1 MSRSSALKVFRRLLD
16 VGIGIYLILI
26 PVVLI
31 TGGFKIIVLGM
42 SIKATHLYTLLKIL
56 FPLVLLRIIITFE
69 FKNVLLLLGSV
80 FLTLLIVEIGLRAWN
95 PQIAEPGMGQL
106 HQASALL
113 GWELIPGSFG
123 IGILGESY
131 HINTAGFRD
140 IEHTLAR
147 QPGVHRIVAIGDSF
161 TFGMGVNLED
171 TYPKQLE
178 RILNRANI
186 PSEVINGGVIGHNM
200 WQHYEMLVRK
210 ALAYKPD
217 LIILGLFL
225 DDLASSVPPY
235 SQSDEYQ
242 GENPFEVRG
251 MSELMSR
258 LSILNLLRNINGL
271 IEYKYRYRRGYTY
284 MKGIENRKKKWGP
297 ANPTNSNYRIMSGN
311 IEKRTYQTFSDVLK
325 RFITKANDAEAKVL
339 VVMIPDSVQLN
350 EPHMQF
356 VNRFVAQI
364 CGEIEVP
371 YLDVTPVLEAQED
384 HRSLYLFPFD
394 AHNSPKGLRLI
405 AKAMADRIISLSLL
419 SSVS

>member
-1 MSRSSALKVFRRLLD
+1 M
-16 VGIGIYLILI
+16 
-26 PVVLI
+26 
-31 TGGFKIIVLGM
+31 
-42 SIKATHLYTLLKIL
+42 
-56 FPLVLLRIIITFE
+56 
-69 FKNVLLLLGSV
+69 
-80 FLTLLIVEIGLRAWN
+80 
-95 PQIAEPGMGQL
+95 
-106 HQASALL
+106 
-113 GWELIPGSFG
+113 
-123 IGILGESY
+123 
-131 HINTAGFRD
+131 
-140 IEHTLAR
+140 
-147 QPGVHRIVAIGDSF
+147 HRIVAIGDSF

-225 DDLASSVPPY
+225 DDLASLVPPY

-258 LSILNLLRNINGL
+258 LSILNLLKNVNGL

-311 IEKRTYQTFSDVLK
+311 IEKRTYETFSNVLK

-364 CGEIEVP
+364 CEEIKVP
-371 YLDVTPVLEAQED
+371 YLDVTPVLEVQED

-405 AKAMADRIISLSLL
+405 AKAMADRIISLNLL
-419 SSVS
+419 SSAS